1 MEKNTIYQ
9 INKNEQQA
17 YSSVSRAFITEDSK
31 KNIPYIPLIKLRTM
45 NDLKTA
51 LNYALNS
58 IQHLNFVLREMVFEE
73 VRMKHFPDHP
83 SRQTCLY
90 VTNKEE
96 LAYWYRRLVR
106 KEKRIIVFE
115 LTGRIHQASEW
126 HTFVGDLKSV
136 EQYRQLANWYWN
148 GTPAKTVWGE
158 YWSNKG
164 QLDRQEWIF
173 EGTAYVV
180 DFKNNLDEID

>member
-1 MEKNTIYQ
+1 
-9 INKNEQQA
+9 
-17 YSSVSRAFITEDSK
+17 
-31 KNIPYIPLIKLRTM
+31 
-45 NDLKTA
+45 
-51 LNYALNS
+51 
-58 IQHLNFVLREMVFEE
+58 
-73 VRMKHFPDHP
+73 
-83 SRQTCLY
+83 
-90 VTNKEE
+90 
-96 LAYWYRRLVR
+96 R

-180 DFKNNLDEID
+180 DFKNNLD